1 MGDKKGPDWVGVP
14 IAFLFRSAQLGH
26 KGREREMEMLFV
38 YFLTYYTSHYGQQAE
53 SLAGG
58 GKFSR
63 WSPRWP
69 GG

>member
-53 SLAGG
+53 SSAG
-58 GKFSR
+58 
-63 WSPRWP
+63 
-69 GG
+69 